1 MIEETIKTVA
11 TCLKA
16 GVHPNFIRRA
26 LVNGGSVFA
35 KHGLTPQRAETL
47 ILWAKQLNERES
59 NGK

>member
-16 GVHPNFIRRA
+16 GVHPNFIRMA
-26 LVNGGSVFA
+26 LVND
-35 KHGLTPQRAETL
+35 GLTPQRAETL

-59 NGK
+59 NA